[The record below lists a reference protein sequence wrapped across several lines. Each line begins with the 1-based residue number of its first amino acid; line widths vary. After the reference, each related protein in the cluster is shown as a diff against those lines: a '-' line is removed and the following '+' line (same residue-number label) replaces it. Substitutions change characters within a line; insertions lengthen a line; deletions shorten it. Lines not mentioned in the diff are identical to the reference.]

1 VYALCVATVPHHRP
15 CIRKLWKTHI
25 FPDSD
30 KKWQAISVRIR
41 ELTDKGRA
49 VLVGTGSVAAS
60 EVASNFLV
68 RVGLQFQVLNA
79 KQDKEEAEVVA
90 LAGNTGQ
97 ITVATSMA
105 GRGTDIKLVDSVRQ
119 QGGLHVILSERY
131 DAARVDR
138 QLAGRCARQGDP
150 GSFEQMLSLDDVVFS
165 DNFAKLLA
173 KVALVLGV
181 EQNLGREIALIALMW
196 EQKRRE
202 RRSYLDRKATQKY
215 DLHQNELLSIS
226 GLSE

>member
-1 VYALCVATVPHHRP
+1 M
-15 CIRKLWKTHI
+15 
-25 FPDSD
+25 
-30 KKWQAISVRIR
+30 
-41 ELTDKGRA
+41 
-49 VLVGTGSVAAS
+49 AAS
-60 EVASNFLV
+60 EIASNFLV
-68 RVGLQFQVLNA
+68 KVGLQFQILNA
-79 KQDKEEAEVVA
+79 KQDKEEAEVIA
-90 LAGNTGQ
+90 LAGHTGQ

-138 QLAGRCARQGDP
+138 QLAGRGARQGDP

-173 KVALVLGV
+173 KVAHVLGV
-181 EQNLGREIALIALMW
+181 EQNLGRQIALIALMW

-215 DLHQNELLSIS
+215 DLQQNELLSIS

>member
-1 VYALCVATVPHHRP
+1 
-15 CIRKLWKTHI
+15 
-25 FPDSD
+25 
-30 KKWQAISVRIR
+30 
-41 ELTDKGRA
+41 
-49 VLVGTGSVAAS
+49 
-60 EVASNFLV
+60 
-68 RVGLQFQVLNA
+68 
-79 KQDKEEAEVVA
+79 
-90 LAGNTGQ
+90 
-97 ITVATSMA
+97 
-105 GRGTDIKLVDSVRQ
+105 
-119 QGGLHVILSERY
+119 VILSERY

-150 GSFEQMLSLDDVVFS
+150 GSFEQMLCLDDVVFS

-181 EQNLGREIALIALMW
+181 EQNLGRQIALIALMW

-215 DLHQNELLSIS
+215 DLQQNELLSIS